1 MPPRTGMFARRQFL
15 RGAGGVALGLPFLPS
30 LLERT
35 ARAAS
40 PLRPRMFWM
49 GTDHGGCWDSNFFPD
64 ASILTTQA
72 TATTGHI
79 VASGPLVGTTANGT
93 TTLSAV
99 LNGPSSLL
107 TPSLIAKMNVLRGLD
122 VPWYIGHNT
131 GLHLGNYARNDNA
144 GNDGA
149 AVTAAGARPTIDQIM
164 ANSSS
169 FYTPSDLAG
178 TTLQTMVIN
187 SGRQLSWG
195 FSTPSKGVASGVQY
209 IQGVDSSQQMFKSL
223 FGNVTSSSSSSTP
236 SGKPMV
242 DNILASY
249 NSLRQGN
256 ARLSASDKSRLD
268 AHIAMLA
275 QLETSLS
282 ATLSCT
288 TPVAPSDDAGN
299 HSPTSSLANAT
310 AHGQLWADLVVASFA
325 CGASRLGVF
334 GWGDTSGFA
343 PSYTGSD
350 WHGDAAHQWFTAQA
364 QAWLLQSYQGF
375 FQNVFLYLASK
386 LDQIDDGAGGTLLD
400 STLLA
405 WTQECAME
413 THEAI
418 GVPVVTFGGASGF
431 LNTGLYCD
439 YRNVTETAAAMP
451 MQAPTGYTTY
461 PGLLYSQWLATALL
475 AMGVPTSQFELW
487 KDSSG
492 NVEHGYGVPY
502 LTADQ
507 TGWIPHYKS
516 LTSAYFE
523 MASSPLPF
531 LQA

>member
-1 MPPRTGMFARRQFL
+1 MPAGTGMSANRRQFL
-15 RGAGGVALGLPFLPS
+15 RGAGGIALGLPFLPS

-40 PLRPRMFWM
+40 PLRPRLFWM
-49 GTDHGGCWDSNFFPD
+49 GTDHGGCWDSNIFPD
-64 ASILTTQA
+64 TSILTTQA
-72 TATTGHI
+72 TATAGHT
-79 VASGPLVGTTANGT
+79 VASGPLVGTTANGV
-93 TTLSAV
+93 TTLSPV
-99 LNGPSSLL
+99 LSASSSLL

-122 VPWYIGHNT
+122 IPWYIGHNT
-131 GLHLGNYARNDNA
+131 GLHLGNYARNDNN
-144 GNDGA
+144 GDDGA
-149 AVTAAGARPTIDQIM
+149 AVTALGARPTIDQIM

-195 FSTPSKGVASGVQY
+195 FSTPSQGVASAVQY
-209 IQGVDSSQQMFKSL
+209 IQGVDYSQQLFKSL
-223 FGNVTSSSSSSTP
+223 FGNVTSGSSSMSS
-236 SGKPMV
+236 SKPMV

-256 ARLSASDKSRLD
+256 ARLSAADKTRLD
-268 AHIAMLA
+268 AHIAMLS

-288 TPVAPSDDAGN
+288 APVAPTDDANN
-299 HSPTSSLANAT
+299 HPQTSSLANAI
-310 AHGQLWADLVVASFA
+310 AYGQLWADLVVAAFA

-350 WHGDAAHQWFTAQA
+350 WHGDAAHHWFTDQA

-375 FQNVFLYLASK
+375 FQNVLLYFASK
-386 LDQIDDGAGGTLLD
+386 LDGIDDGAGGTLLD
-400 STLLA
+400 STLLV
-405 WTQECAME
+405 WTQESGME

-418 GVPVVTFGGASGF
+418 GVPVITFGGASGF

-439 YRNVTETAAAMP
+439 YRNVSETDAAIP
-451 MQAPTGYTTY
+451 MMAPTGYQTY

-475 AMGVPTSQFELW
+475 AMGIPTSQFELW
-487 KDSSG
+487 KDTSG
-492 NVEHGYGVPY
+492 NTEHGYGTPY

-507 TGWIPHYKS
+507 PGWLPHYKS
-516 LTSAYFE
+516 LTSPYFA
-523 MASSPLPF
+523 MASTPLPF